1 MDTDEDDDPRLILP
15 EPKVEELMGEVRKAF
30 KQ

>member
-1 MDTDEDDDPRLILP
+1 MDADEDDDPLILP

-30 KQ
+30 NQ